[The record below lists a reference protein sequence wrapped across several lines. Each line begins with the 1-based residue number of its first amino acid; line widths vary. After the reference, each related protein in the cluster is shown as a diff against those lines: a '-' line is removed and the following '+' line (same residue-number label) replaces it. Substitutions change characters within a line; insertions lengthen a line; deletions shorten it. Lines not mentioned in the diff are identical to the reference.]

1 MKFGVIHG
9 TKIPWLGFM
18 KNSMMKI
25 EHNPVLVRLL
35 SWGRENQV
43 GNGNTEH
50 WWQNDIWQEN
60 EILSKL
66 DPHYII

>member
-43 GNGNTEH
+43 GNGNTKWYLTRKWNFE
-50 WWQNDIWQEN
+50 QIGPT
-60 EILSKL
+60 L
-66 DPHYII
+66 HYLIE